1 MGNEISQCVRKP
13 TQETYMSVQT
23 VNVEVQTPP
32 INDRQKQILRD
43 TWSIVKDDI
52 AKVGVVTFLR

>member
-1 MGNEISQCVRKP
+1 MGNEISHCVSKP
-13 TQETYMSVQT
+13 TQETYMSVHT

-32 INDRQKQILRD
+32 INDRQKQLLRD
-43 TWSIVKDDI
+43 TWSIAKDDI